1 MSTPQ
6 QIQQEIERTRAS
18 LSSDVDRLSEKVSPK
33 RVVERRVDGIKG
45 SARSMKEK
53 VMGVSD
59 SAAQTM
65 SESMHAVGHSV
76 GESAG
81 SAASSVGDTVSDVAS
96 NVAQTAQQAPQQI
109 RQQAQGNPLAA
120 GLIAFGV
127 GWLVS
132 SMLPASQAERE
143 LASAAQAK
151 ASEIAEPAKQV
162 ASEVASNLQ
171 EPAQHAVEEVRSAA
185 TEAASQTAEQAKS
198 AAEDVKS
205 PLTS

>member
-6 QIQQEIERTRAS
+6 QIQQEIDRTRAT
-18 LSSDVDRLSEKVSPK
+18 LSSDVDRLSDKVSPK

-45 SARSMKEK
+45 SARSVKEK

-59 SAAQTM
+59 SAAQNM
-65 SESMHAVGHSV
+65 SESAHSLT
-76 GESAG
+76 GSAS

-96 NVAQTAQQAPQQI
+96 NVAQTAQQAPQQL

-132 SMLPASQAERE
+132 SMLPASPVERE

-151 ASEIAEPAKQV
+151 ASDLVEPAKQ
-162 ASEVASNLQ
+162 AAQEVASNLQ
-171 EPAQHAVEEVRSAA
+171 EPAQHAVEEVRSTA

-198 AAEDVKS
+198 AADEVKA
-205 PLTS
+205 PLSS